1 MNFGGFSGTLTFCS
15 FFWRSQI
22 PAATLLG
29 YFVPC
34 GTWEHKHWRTAGTKI
49 IASSGSKALVN
60 VLSVFRESLLSF
72 NLFLFFFSSSS
83 LYCVVLPWHCFKKMQ
98 TGCVLLGWT
107 ALVWLNKRWFP
118 SGPIPSFHRE
128 LREAVSLAPCTHS
141 YSGKKPFAKR
151 ASVRVQS

>member
-1 MNFGGFSGTLTFCS
+1 MNFGGVSGTLTFCS

-34 GTWEHKHWRTAGTKI
+34 GTWEHNHWRTAGTKI

-60 VLSVFRESLLSF
+60 VLSVFRERLVSFILVLLF
-72 NLFLFFFSSSS
+72 FLFLPSS

-98 TGCVLLGWT
+98 SGCVLLGWT
-107 ALVWLNKRWFP
+107 ALVWLNKRWF
-118 SGPIPSFHRE
+118 SSAPIPSIESWER
-128 LREAVSLAPCTHS
+128 LSLLLLAHIRILARNLLL
-141 YSGKKPFAKR
+141 KEH
-151 ASVRVQS
+151 Q